1 VEIDQPLITDES
13 YAANLTNEG
22 GVSGTFRL
30 LRNVTGLWLLHESR
44 RVWATAGLGQSFDDL
59 VGLAEAAPPLRSLID
74 PDDESFAVPGDMPA
88 RIGEFCRRTGQPA
101 PDDPG
106 STSRCILE
114 SVALKH
120 ATTVD
125 LLRATTGREP
135 RELHIVGG
143 GARNHLLCQWTADAT
158 GMPVIAGPEEA
169 TLIGNLLVQAMTL
182 GELGSLEQARDVV
195 RASFVPTTYE
205 PSLSS
210 EWAAARGRFAA
221 LVTSGAALEVSP

>member
-1 VEIDQPLITDES
+1 MEIDRPLITDES

-22 GVSGTFRL
+22 GVCGTFRL

-44 RVWATAGLGQSFDDL
+44 RVWANAGLRHSFDGLISL
-59 VGLAEAAPPLRSLID
+59 VEAAPPLRSLID

-88 RIGEFCRRTGQPA
+88 RINEFCRRTGQPA

-106 STSRCILE
+106 TTSRCILE

-120 ATTVD
+120 ALTVD
-125 LLRATTGREP
+125 LLRAVTGREP
-135 RELHIVGG
+135 QELHMVGG
-143 GARNHLLCQWTADAT
+143 GARNHLLCQWTADAA

-195 RASFVPTTYE
+195 RSSFVTQIYE

-210 EWAAARGRFAA
+210 EWAAARKRFAA
-221 LVTSGAALEVSP
+221 LVSTGSALEVSS